1 MAKESAVNANAA
13 AATAT
18 ADDGSEIDEGL
29 QVVAFKL
36 RDEEYGVNIFQVQ
49 EIRNLV
55 DITRVPFSVNYIK
68 GVINLRGSILP
79 VIDLKK
85 RLGLEQTPYT
95 DDTRIVTV
103 MVGDLPVGMLVDAVT
118 EVLTIRTKLV
128 DPKKTV
134 DKNDISKF
142 LSGIGNIDG
151 RLVIMLNLEEI
162 VGLPG

>member
-1 MAKESAVNANAA
+1 MAKESAVNS
-13 AATAT
+13 TS
-18 ADDGSEIDEGL
+18 DDGSEIDEGL

-36 RDEEYGVNIFQVQ
+36 REEEYGVNIFQVQ

-55 DITRVPFSVNYIK
+55 DITRVPFAANYIK
-68 GVINLRGSILP
+68 GVINLRGSVLP

-128 DPKKTV
+128 DPKKAV
-134 DKNDISKF
+134 DEKDVNKF
-142 LSGIGNIDG
+142 INGIGNMDG

-162 VGLPG
+162 VGVT

>member
-1 MAKESAVNANAA
+1 MAKDSVANKPVSSVDEEEQV
-13 AATAT
+13 TAM
-18 ADDGSEIDEGL
+18 

-49 EIRNLV
+49 EIHNLV
-55 DITRVPFSVNYIK
+55 DITRVPFAATFIK
-68 GVINLRGSILP
+68 GVINQRGSVMP

-85 RLGLEQTPYT
+85 RLGIEETPYT
-95 DDTRIVTV
+95 ETTRIVTV
-103 MVGDLPVGMLVDAVT
+103 IVGDLQVGMLVDAVT

-134 DKNDISKF
+134 SDRAMEKF

-151 RLVIMLNLEEI
+151 RLVTMLNLEEI
-162 VGLPG
+162 VALN

>member
-1 MAKESAVNANAA
+1 MAKPKQETLVNDLGEDISMN
-13 AATAT
+13 
-18 ADDGSEIDEGL
+18 EGT
-29 QVVAFKL
+29 QIVAFKL

-55 DITRVPFSVNYIK
+55 DITRVPFSASYIQ
-68 GVINLRGSILP
+68 GVINLRGSVLP

-85 RLGLEQTPYT
+85 RLGLEPMPHT
-95 DDTRIVTV
+95 DKTRIVTV

-128 DPKKTV
+128 DTKKAINE
-134 DKNDISKF
+134 KDIGKF

-162 VGLPG
+162 VGVHS

>member
-1 MAKESAVNANAA
+1 MAKDSAANKKR
-13 AATAT
+13 TPI
-18 ADDGSEIDEGL
+18 DDLDGEEKIEAM

-36 RDEEYGVNIFQVQ
+36 RDEEYGVNIFHVQ

-55 DITRVPFSVNYIK
+55 DITRVPFAASFIK
-68 GVINLRGSILP
+68 GVINQRGSVMP

-85 RLGLEQTPYT
+85 RLGIEETPYT
-95 DDTRIVTV
+95 PLTRIVTV
-103 MVGDLPVGMLVDAVT
+103 IVDDLQVGMLVDAVT

-134 DKNDISKF
+134 SDRAMEKF

-151 RLVIMLNLEEI
+151 RLVTMLNLEEI
-162 VGLPG
+162 VGAN

>member
-1 MAKESAVNANAA
+1 MAKESATNV
-13 AATAT
+13 ATS
-18 ADDGSEIDEGL
+18 DDGSEIDEGL

-55 DITRVPFSVNYIK
+55 DITRVPFSANYIK

-79 VIDLKK
+79 VIDLKT
-85 RLGLEQTPYT
+85 RLGLEQTSYT
-95 DDTRIVTV
+95 EDTRIVTV

-128 DPKKTV
+128 DPKKAV
-134 DKNDISKF
+134 DKTDISNF

-151 RLVIMLNLEEI
+151 RLIIMLNLEEI

>member
-1 MAKESAVNANAA
+1 MAKESAVNSSAVISS
-13 AATAT
+13 
-18 ADDGSEIDEGL
+18 DDGSELDEGL

-128 DPKKTV
+128 DPKKAV
-134 DKNDISKF
+134 DKTDISNF

-162 VGLPG
+162 VGLPS

>member
-1 MAKESAVNANAA
+1 MAKDSAANKKR
-13 AATAT
+13 TQV
-18 ADDGSEIDEGL
+18 DDLDGEEKIEAM

-36 RDEEYGVNIFQVQ
+36 RDEEYGVNIFHVQ

-55 DITRVPFSVNYIK
+55 DITRVPFAASFIK
-68 GVINLRGSILP
+68 GVINQRGSVMP

-85 RLGLEQTPYT
+85 RLGIEETPYT
-95 DDTRIVTV
+95 PLTRIVTV
-103 MVGDLPVGMLVDAVT
+103 IVDDLQVGMLVDAVT

-134 DKNDISKF
+134 SDRAMEKF

-151 RLVIMLNLEEI
+151 RLVTMLNLEEI
-162 VGLPG
+162 VGAN

>member
-1 MAKESAVNANAA
+1 MAKESAANNP
-13 AATAT
+13 TN
-18 ADDGSEIDEGL
+18 DDSEQMEGL

-55 DITRVPFSVNYIK
+55 DITRVPFSASYIQ
-68 GVINLRGSILP
+68 GVINLRGSVLP

-85 RLGLEQTPYT
+85 RLGLEPTPYT

-103 MVGDLPVGMLVDAVT
+103 MVGELPVGMLVDAVT
-118 EVLTIRTKLV
+118 EVLTIKTKLV
-128 DPKKTV
+128 DPKKAV
-134 DKNDISKF
+134 DNTDISKF

-162 VGLPG
+162 VGLP

>member
-1 MAKESAVNANAA
+1 MAKDSAVNSSS
-13 AATAT
+13 
-18 ADDGSEIDEGL
+18 DDNGEIDEGL

-36 RDEEYGVNIFQVQ
+36 REEEYGVNIFQVQ

-55 DITRVPFSVNYIK
+55 DITRVPFAANYIK
-68 GVINLRGSILP
+68 GVINLRGSVLP

-118 EVLTIRTKLV
+118 EVVTIRTKLV
-128 DPKKTV
+128 DAKKAV
-134 DKNDISKF
+134 DEKDVSKF
-142 LSGIGNIDG
+142 INGIGNMDG

-162 VGLPG
+162 VGIT